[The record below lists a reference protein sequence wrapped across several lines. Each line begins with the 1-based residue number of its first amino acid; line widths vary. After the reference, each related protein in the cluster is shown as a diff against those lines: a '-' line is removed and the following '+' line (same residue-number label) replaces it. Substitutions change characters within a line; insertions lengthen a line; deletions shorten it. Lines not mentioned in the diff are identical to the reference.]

1 MFLMLTS
8 ETGLTAAAQNGTGGA
23 RKSPQSMLPR
33 SHNQE
38 ASVNPLEKI
47 EQLLTCSICL
57 DRYKTPKQ
65 LPCFHTYCLP
75 CLDSYADTF
84 NHNLKCPECRT
95 EHSIPYNGA
104 KGFPTNL
111 TLVSFLDIH
120 LEATDENA
128 EQMEAY
134 IHRYQM
140 ERCKV
145 CDEKAELEVCHHCDR
160 KTCKDCRAAHIEML
174 KRDLGRLLN
183 QIRRLSNRIKE
194 ASEGM
199 SKGLCTLE
207 SNAENTKNEIRDYF
221 QRYAVEL
228 KRREEHFLS
237 EVDLFHQN
245 EKRLMHSVRDVLD
258 VERTNLSDACA
269 WVESALSGNIAVKD
283 EELCRYKTVFVD
295 GVEYLR
301 NFQPDSEDLFA
312 KKIRFSPGDDS
323 SKLPAAICNFGE
335 LTVSLPQFAGRY
347 LPLENQYLP
356 RPLRMGLE
364 SDSYRTSYRSNLEDA
379 AKLSS
384 KYRRA
389 LEEET
394 PSYRRRQTASS
405 NGDLEDE
412 GASRTSRS
420 NRLRVGT
427 ESGRSSPLTVSP
439 ANGASSSGTSSWR
452 SSFQSSLQGGSA
464 AEATVNLTT
473 DLSEPPSHN
482 AANKSSAFGS
492 SVRDDLQSRRQ
503 NAHDVSTNPSLVLPG
518 GESSRAKSPPSKVAS
533 NARPWIFCTS
543 DGAQDSAAAA
553 KTAEKNESRS
563 TPPETAAVRL
573 RNKPP
578 LPRQQSSTDDK
589 LNPRPAS
596 AILDTRQRQASKAA
610 LESSTASAQPA
621 ESPPEQEAPPRR
633 QKFKIISRSSS
644 TQRNSSLKRTDS
656 AGSLTLKVTSVSSN
670 AAATSALSADSAA
683 SSTSASGSTSPT
695 TAAVLRASELV
706 DEWGIPRSLLVRP
719 SPPSFADSTDS
730 ADADENFVAIP
741 IAFFPDNSATQRT
754 TSNGVGSSL
763 PNGSENGMER
773 RSRYGSGSSA
783 SRRSS
788 IVGEREEQ
796 EREHERNRSRTRL
809 GLLKYND

>member
-1 MFLMLTS
+1 MLTS
-8 ETGLTAAAQNGTGGA
+8 ETGLTAAAQNGTSGA

-518 GESSRAKSPPSKVAS
+518 GESSRTCKH
-533 NARPWIFCTS
+533 
-543 DGAQDSAAAA
+543 
-553 KTAEKNESRS
+553 S
-563 TPPETAAVRL
+563 TLQPAGGEAVNGTAAGL
-573 RNKPP
+573 
-578 LPRQQSSTDDK
+578 SS
-589 LNPRPAS
+589 PSPS
-596 AILDTRQRQASKAA
+596 A
-610 LESSTASAQPA
+610 SSTAPPPSASPLSSSSALSSVNGSSESTARQPTTVRHGA
-621 ESPPEQEAPPRR
+621 LGGGTTITAVSTRASSPSAGDSPPLTPTSRAAWIERRR
-633 QKFKIISRSSS
+633 QRFLRSR
-644 TQRNSSLKRTDS
+644 TNPEIFATAAEKPPVKRTAEDS
-656 AGSLTLKVTSVSSN
+656 PTPPPPSS
-670 AAATSALSADSAA
+670 ATSALSNR
-683 SSTSASGSTSPT
+683 
-695 TAAVLRASELV
+695 VKQLLLELEV
-706 DEWGIPRSLLVRP
+706 KNAL
-719 SPPSFADSTDS
+719 A
-730 ADADENFVAIP
+730 
-741 IAFFPDNSATQRT
+741 DNSATQRT
-754 TSNGVGSSL
+754 SSNGVGSSL
-763 PNGSENGMER
+763 SNGSENGIER